1 MPKRKASF
9 SSQES
14 NDTHGTKRLARGTS
28 FQSTSS
34 QSTKRSSL
42 SGQPS
47 LKLSTTPLE
56 GDEDIV
62 GGTSTSPFLTPT
74 TTNDV
79 RQPATLQQQ
88 SAQAVGISR
97 NIAARTFSSNPTT
110 DRFADLL
117 SAYPALSAPYPGY
130 TFAASAILS
139 NNSANNAGVEGSVPQ
154 MTYQTYQTLLRNLG
168 HVKGTPGPARNTPG
182 PVNLPGNNLGPRF
195 DRKTD
200 FRMDQAEWSVDNL
213 PEILYAFEP
222 PDDYYHAKML
232 REPPLKPYTVHG
244 VKVRD
249 IPILPDRISP
259 DPEGWLYECW
269 CRFDPRI
276 NYKRDIEPRICPDQR
291 PDYPTRFSQS
301 RIRFRQD
308 CHLLAWAVKGK
319 HYEKDKNTIIN
330 VATNIG
336 VDVKATNSTRGLT
349 WGLADPTKGEASTLI
364 HIPNQLRPKNTRDN
378 GPLATSVLSAS
389 ESNRITHKEVA
400 APRAPEHHPVARTAA
415 PKVRRRYKAS
425 VQQPAR
431 VTLGKEMSET
441 DAQAQKSAR
450 SVMETPFARPNS
462 NVTEGYAQ
470 PTERFIQNAS
480 GIYVPISSENL
491 SQRRARPSSSVIV
504 EQAKSMPVRPTE
516 YNFEQKAEILHEAAN
531 EAVKN
536 NVDLPSQAAT
546 ITTNKLVEDFYQRD
560 NVQLL
565 DTTGNEWEST
575 RLDYL
580 EFCGRVDCNPTHF
593 HEYFP
598 RLMEALKGYV
608 WTMLKRTSKTSRKT
622 SWPDSRMPEE
632 RELYEKVWN
641 FERQRWN
648 WYARFGSGIERF

>member
-9 SSQES
+9 SNQDS
-14 NDTHGTKRLARGTS
+14 NDTYGTKRQARGTS
-28 FQSTSS
+28 SQPTSS

-42 SGQPS
+42 SGQPL

-62 GGTSTSPFLTPT
+62 SSTSTSPFLTPT

-79 RQPATLQQQ
+79 RQPPTLQQQ
-88 SAQAVGISR
+88 SAQGVGISR
-97 NIAARTFSSNPTT
+97 NIAARAFSPNPTT
-110 DRFADLL
+110 DRFADPS
-117 SAYPALSAPYPGY
+117 SAYSALSAPYPGY
-130 TFAASAILS
+130 TFAASGILPS
-139 NNSANNAGVEGSVPQ
+139 NSANNAGAEGSAPQ

-182 PVNLPGNNLGPRF
+182 HVNLPGNNLGPRF

-213 PEILYAFEP
+213 PDILYVFES
-222 PDDYYHAKML
+222 PDDYYHANML

-244 VKVRD
+244 VTVRD

-301 RIRFRQD
+301 RLRFRQD

-319 HYEKDKNTIIN
+319 HYDKDRNTIIN
-330 VATNIG
+330 VATNND
-336 VDVKATNSTRGLT
+336 VDVMATNSTRGLT
-349 WGLADPTKGEASTLI
+349 WGLADPTKGKDSRR
-364 HIPNQLRPKNTRDN
+364 IPIPDPIRPKNTRDT
-378 GPLATSVLSAS
+378 GPPMRGVLSAS
-389 ESNRITHKEVA
+389 ESNRIIHKGVA

-415 PKVRRRYKAS
+415 PKVRPRYKAS

-431 VTLGKEMSET
+431 VTLGKEMSDT
-441 DAQAQKSAR
+441 DAQAQKSAT
-450 SVMETPFARPNS
+450 SVRETPP
-462 NVTEGYAQ
+462 
-470 PTERFIQNAS
+470 
-480 GIYVPISSENL
+480 
-491 SQRRARPSSSVIV
+491 VIV
-504 EQAKSMPVRPTE
+504 EVREPGLLHCDSNMDFLNKDKFADPTSQQVKSTPVRPTE
-516 YNFEQKAEILHEAAN
+516 YNFEQKAKILHQAAN
-531 EAVKN
+531 EAVMN
-536 NVDLPSQAAT
+536 HVGLPSQATT

-560 NVQLL
+560 NIQLL

-575 RLDYL
+575 RLDYI
-580 EFCGRVDCNPTHF
+580 EFYGRVDYNPIHF

-598 RLMEALKGYV
+598 RLMEAVKGYI
-608 WTMLKRTSKTSRKT
+608 WTMLKRSSKTSRKT

-641 FERQRWN
+641 FERRRWN